1 MKVARNKGFTLV
13 ELLTTFAIISIL
25 TAISLPA
32 YASLQQNVA
41 LGNAAQEIVG
51 VLRQAQGS
59 AMAGQGGVD
68 HGVHFQNAATTYSS
82 FSGTWAAPVTPP
94 VAHQLPKGV
103 TVASVTPTPDVVF
116 TKLSGASTSVT
127 IVLSGFSRTKT
138 ITVAPIGTI
147 NLQ

>member
-1 MKVARNKGFTLV
+1 MKVAHNKGFTLV
-13 ELLTTFAIISIL
+13 ELLTTFAIISVL

-41 LGNAAQEIVG
+41 LGNAAQEVVG

-68 HGVHFQNAATTYSS
+68 HGVHFQNSATTYSS

-94 VAHQLPKGV
+94 VAHPLPKGV
-103 TVASVTPTPDVVF
+103 TVTSATTDVVF

-127 IVLSGFSRTKT
+127 VVLSGFSRTKT